1 MLELK
6 QDRVRNHTAD
16 KINQKIDQCT
26 KENIQRYSN
35 ESRDVVRNRVEKL
48 NDELDIEQALQLT
61 SAANVLVGIGL
72 ALTVN
77 KKWLLLSAISS
88 AFLIQHS
95 IQGWCPPL
103 PVFRRLGVRT
113 RDEINAEIDALKE
126 RLSTYSS
133 DHDRANR

>member
-1 MLELK
+1 MNTLLEVK
-6 QDRVRNHTAD
+6 RDRVRNHTAD
-16 KINQKIDQCT
+16 KVNQKIDKCT
-26 KENIQRYSN
+26 EENIQRYAN
-35 ESRDVVRNRVEKL
+35 ESREVVRNRIEKL
-48 NDELDIEQALQLT
+48 NEELDIEQALKLT

-72 ALTVN
+72 GLAVN

-113 RDEINAEIDALKE
+113 REEINEEIDALKE

-133 DHDRANR
+133 DRD

>member
-6 QDRVRNHTAD
+6 QDRVRNRTAD
-16 KINQKIDQCT
+16 KVNQKIDKCT
-26 KENIQRYSN
+26 EKNIERYSN
-35 ESRDVVRNRVEKL
+35 QGRDVVRNRIEKL
-48 NDELDIEQALQLT
+48 NEELDVEQALQLT

-72 ALTVN
+72 GLTVN

-95 IQGWCPPL
+95 LQGWCPPL

-113 RDEINAEIDALKE
+113 RVEINEEIEALKE
-126 RLSTYSS
+126 RLNTYSS
-133 DHDRANR
+133 DRD

>member
-6 QDRVRNHTAD
+6 QDRVRNRTAD
-16 KINQKIDQCT
+16 KVNQKIDKCT
-26 KENIQRYSN
+26 EKNIERYSN
-35 ESRDVVRNRVEKL
+35 QGRDVVRNRIEKL
-48 NDELDIEQALQLT
+48 NEELDVEQALQLT

-72 ALTVN
+72 GLTVN

-95 IQGWCPPL
+95 LQGWCPPL

-113 RDEINAEIDALKE
+113 RLEINEEIEALKE
-126 RLSTYSS
+126 RLNTYSS
-133 DHDRANR
+133 DRD